1 MYKFLFLSLYRHLI
15 NEGISKQ
22 IQWAWASRELCPFFM
37 MLIQSN
43 HRNLEGGRE
52 GEGGKE
58 GGREEKEDRK
68 NAKRGNKSNTELEL
82 SNFRYHINC
91 YWDSVTK
98 LQINTIKSTHDHNS
112 SDKAP
117 FNFTLKS
124 ILS

>member
-1 MYKFLFLSLYRHLI
+1 
-15 NEGISKQ
+15 
-22 IQWAWASRELCPFFM
+22 M

-43 HRNLEGGRE
+43 HRNLVGGRE

-91 YWDSVTK
+91 Y
-98 LQINTIKSTHDHNS
+98 
-112 SDKAP
+112 
-117 FNFTLKS
+117 
-124 ILS
+124 